1 MKAAMM
7 TKTEM
12 PSKVKLV
19 FIELTKLLYG
29 VYQLDPLRSMELST
43 WVTMYSPITT
53 VTINITAASA
63 NAGRLTFAKLYH
75 LV

>member
-1 MKAAMM
+1 MKAAMI

-12 PSKVKLV
+12 PSKVKEV

-43 WVTMYSPITT
+43 WVTM
-53 VTINITAASA
+53 
-63 NAGRLTFAKLYH
+63 
-75 LV
+75 